1 MPKRKLPK
9 SPCCFAENLKRIR
22 HSAGVT
28 QEYIAK
34 RIGVSRTTYTK
45 WETGNAE
52 PSFSCLLKI
61 ITTFNESENLDVDY
75 NDLFSESEK

>member
-1 MPKRKLPK
+1 M
-9 SPCCFAENLKRIR
+9 
-22 HSAGVT
+22 
-28 QEYIAK
+28 AK

-52 PSFSCLLKI
+52 PSFSCLSKI